1 MDGWKDGDS
10 KSYLS
15 HQMSFRQ
22 CSVGEKYGRVRGR
35 KEGREAREEREE
47 REEKGAGGRWK
58 RVPAGEKENEKHKK
72 EK

>member
-35 KEGREAREEREE
+35 KEEREEREE

-58 RVPAGEKENEKHKK
+58 RVPAGEKENEKNKK